1 LNNFQRTKNIKRM
14 DTTVVKKNIIDNFK
28 DLELNSNSSTI
39 KYYGEFLAP
48 PHLKFIWNTPP
59 SSTGL
64 NDPERYQLS
73 KIRENLRKL
82 DSFLQFGSNWHGYE
96 SQGFSTDLILKVKS
110 ILRDLEYQPQVFPT
124 GRGTIQLE
132 KWVDDDNLVEIE
144 ISEDEIF
151 AYKVTNGE
159 ESESIISVD
168 EINKIL
174 F

>member
-1 LNNFQRTKNIKRM
+1 M
-14 DTTVVKKNIIDNFK
+14 DTTVVKKNIIDNFE
-28 DLELNSNSSTI
+28 DLQLNSNSSMV
-39 KYYGEFLAP
+39 KSYFESLAS
-48 PHLKFIWNTPP
+48 PHFIFISDTPP

-96 SQGFSTDLILKVKS
+96 SQTFSKELISKVKS
-110 ILRDLEYQPQVFPT
+110 IIRALEYQPQVFPT

-151 AYKVTNGE
+151 AYKVISGE
-159 ESESIISVD
+159 ESESIISAD
-168 EINKIL
+168 KINKIL